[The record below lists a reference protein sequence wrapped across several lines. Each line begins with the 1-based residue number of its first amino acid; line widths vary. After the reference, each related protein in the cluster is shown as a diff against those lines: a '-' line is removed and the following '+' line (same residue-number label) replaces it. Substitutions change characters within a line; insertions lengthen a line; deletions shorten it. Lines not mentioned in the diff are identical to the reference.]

1 MENADKK
8 TSSWPGRLKLLA
20 AGLILAAV
28 ILIARALP
36 LDQIGNLLGGWIEGL
51 GVWGP
56 AIFALIYGVW
66 ATAFLPG
73 AALTLVG
80 GAIFGLGTG
89 LAAVWCGAMIAMALS
104 FLISR
109 YFARERVEKMA
120 RSNPKFGA
128 IDGAIDEG
136 GWKIVALLRLSP
148 AVPFNLQNYLYG
160 LTPIGFWTCWL
171 TSAVAILPGT
181 FLYVYLGHLA
191 GQGLQAAGGAG
202 GDKPLAQWILLGVG
216 LLATVA
222 VTVYVTKLARK
233 QLDEQTDVEP
243 EPEEQSDEPA
253 KSSPVGAFAMLA
265 VAGLL
270 FASALYA
277 YSERS
282 RLQGLFG
289 PPPAELTESYERKTG
304 GPDIDHAPF
313 DALLS
318 AHVNERGLVD
328 YGALKGS
335 EGELDAYISSIAA
348 APFDQMGRDQK
359 LALLINAYNAFTLKL
374 ILDHW
379 PTDSIKSIPGDQRWE
394 AVRWDI
400 GGKKYSLNQIEHEQ
414 VRPNFAE
421 PRIHFALVC
430 AAIGCP
436 KLRQEAYEPERLE
449 QQLEDQAEYTHGH
462 DTWFSFDP
470 ATNTAKLTPLYQWYG
485 GDFEQQTGSVLEY
498 AAQYSDNLADAMES
512 GDDVRIEWLD
522 YDWSLN
528 VQPAQQQGNQQ

>member
-1 MENADKK
+1 MENAA
-8 TSSWPGRLKLLA
+8 SQASPWPGRLRLLA
-20 AGLILAAV
+20 AGLTLAAV
-28 ILIARALP
+28 ILMARALP

-51 GVWGP
+51 GFLGP
-56 AIFALIYGVW
+56 VIFALIYGVW

-80 GAIFGLGTG
+80 GAIFGLGLG
-89 LAAVWCGAMIAMALS
+89 LAAVWFGAMIAMALS
-104 FLISR
+104 FLIAR
-109 YFARERVEKMA
+109 YFARERVEAMA

-128 IDGAIDEG
+128 IDGAIAEG

-233 QLDEQTDVEP
+233 QLDKQTSVEP
-243 EPEEQSDEPA
+243 AAAEPTTTRRTSPA
-253 KSSPVGAFAMLA
+253 SSFAMLA
-265 VAGLL
+265 IAGVL

-277 YSERS
+277 YSARS
-282 RLQGLFG
+282 SLQSLFG
-289 PPPAELTESYERKTG
+289 PPAAQLNESYQRITG
-304 GPDIDHAPF
+304 GPDLDHAPF
-313 DALLS
+313 NELL
-318 AHVNERGLVD
+318 AEHVNERGLVD
-328 YGALKGS
+328 YAGLLEKQS
-335 EGELDAYISSIAA
+335 ELDAYIASIAR
-348 APFDQMGRDQK
+348 APVGQMGRDQR
-359 LALLINAYNAFTLKL
+359 LALLINAYNAFTLRL

-379 PTDSIKSIPGDQRWE
+379 PTDSIRSIPGGERWKAE
-394 AVRWDI
+394 RWDI
-400 GGKKYSLNQIEHEQ
+400 GGEIYSLDQIEHKQ
-414 VRPNFAE
+414 IRPHFAE

-430 AAIGCP
+430 AAMGCP
-436 KLRQEAYEPERLE
+436 RLRNEAYEPERLE
-449 QQLEDQAEYTHGH
+449 AQLEDQAVYTHSN

-470 ATNTAKLTPLYQWYG
+470 AANKAKLTPLYNWYG
-485 GDFEQQTGSVLEY
+485 GDFKQAAGSPLAY
-498 AAQYSDNLADAMES
+498 AARYSPELKKALDA
-512 GDDVRIEWLD
+512 GQDVRIDWLD

-528 VQPAQQQGNQQ
+528 VQGGRQ

>member
-1 MENADKK
+1 MEHKDNKP
-8 TSSWPGRLKLLA
+8 SPWPGRLRLLA
-20 AGLILAAV
+20 VGLIVTA
-28 ILIARALP
+28 ILLVARALP
-36 LDQIGNLLGGWIEGL
+36 LDQLSKLLANWIEGL

-73 AALTLVG
+73 AVLTLVG
-80 GAIFGLGTG
+80 GAIFGLGVG
-89 LAAVWCGAMIAMALS
+89 LATVWSGAMVAMALS

-128 IDGAIDEG
+128 IDGAIEEG

-181 FLYVYLGHLA
+181 FLYVYLGHIA
-191 GQGLQAAGGAG
+191 GQGLQAAGGG
-202 GDKPLAQWILLGVG
+202 QDKPLAQWILLGVG

-222 VTVYVTKLARK
+222 VTIYVTKLARK
-233 QLDEQTDVEP
+233 KLDEQTHVEP
-243 EPEEQSDEPA
+243 VSEEPPKQSQG
-253 KSSPVGAFAMLA
+253 SPVGTFVTLGVA
-265 VAGLL
+265 VVL

-277 YSERS
+277 YSERG
-282 RLQGLFG
+282 RLQALFG
-289 PPPAELTESYERKTG
+289 PPPAELTEAYERTAG
-304 GPDIDHAPF
+304 GPGLDHQPLS
-313 DALLS
+313 ALLG
-318 AHVNERGLVD
+318 AYVNERGLVD
-328 YGALKGS
+328 YGGLNAR
-335 EGELDAYISSIAA
+335 EAELDAYVAAVAA
-348 APFDQMGRDQK
+348 APVEQMGRDQR

-394 AVRWDI
+394 AVRWDV
-400 GGKKYSLNQIEHEQ
+400 GGAKYSLNQIEHEQ
-414 VRPNFAE
+414 IRPNFAE

-430 AAIGCP
+430 AAMGCP
-436 KLRQEAYEPERLE
+436 KLRNEAYEPERLE
-449 QQLEDQAEYTHGH
+449 EQLEDQAEYTHSH
-462 DTWFSFDP
+462 NTWFSFD
-470 ATNTAKLTPLYQWYG
+470 ASTNTANLTALYDWYG
-485 GDFEQQTGSVLEY
+485 GDFEQAAGSALQF
-498 AAQYSDNLADAMES
+498 AARYSDPLASALES
-512 GDDVRIEWLD
+512 GKDVRIEWLD

-528 VQPAQQQGNQQ
+528 VQGAQQ